1 MTPPADYACRMSG
14 TAGVTIERLVD
25 HLFAG
30 ADAEPMAGELAEW
43 LASSRRFRAFADAHR
58 DKIRKKLRGA
68 TDAEARLDVR
78 TELRVAYLLLADR
91 HVELAFEAYGSTTGG
106 PDFTVT
112 YRGERGLNLE
122 VTRQR
127 RSPEAGHGGPLLAKL
142 RQLPPSAPNAVLVA
156 IEGDR
161 ADAFDVPAAVHA
173 LRARADARDEAFF
186 TNRGLRGT
194 RGFYERFLRLGSVLV
209 WCEGAVGDARAS
221 AWTNPSARIH
231 VPERPLRA
239 CLACLRAG

>member
-1 MTPPADYACRMSG
+1 MAHAAPG
-14 TAGVTIERLVD
+14 TAIEHLID

-30 ADAEPMAGELAEW
+30 AYAEPMADELAAW
-43 LASSRRFRAFADAHR
+43 LASSKRFRAFADAHR

-68 TDAEARLDVR
+68 TDAGARLDVR

-112 YRGERGLNLE
+112 YRGERSLNLE

-127 RSPEAGHGGPLLAKL
+127 HATETGYGGPLVAKL
-142 RQLPPSAPNAVLVA
+142 RQLPPSAPNAVLIA

-161 ADAFDVPAAVHA
+161 ADAFDVAAAVHA
-173 LRARADARDEAFF
+173 LRARADARDDDFF
-186 TNRGLRGT
+186 TRRGLRGT
-194 RGFYERFLRLGSVLV
+194 RGFHERFLRLGSVLV
-209 WCEGAVGDARAS
+209 FCDGATGDARAR
-221 AWTNPSARIH
+221 AWANRSARIS
-231 VPERPLRA
+231 VPERALKA
-239 CLACLRAG
+239 CLACLRAA